1 MRAKRQSKDKICRDK
16 LIRTVLP
23 VKEAHVGISETVIKQ
38 REYFSSQATKPYSFR
53 RKQLKE
59 LRAAIIKNESK
70 IAAALQQDL
79 NRSDAQ
85 AYMTETGMII
95 QELTYIIRRLK
106 GWMKRKKLPSP
117 FILPFTKFY
126 VSPEPYGVVLIISPW
141 NYPFF
146 LTFLPLMA
154 ALAAGNCA
162 VVKPSKASGASMRV
176 IDEILTECF
185 PEEYA
190 DVITPDSGN
199 AYDVLNEK
207 FDYIFFTGG
216 TETGRKVLHS
226 AAENITPVTLELGG
240 KCPCIVH
247 EDCDFKKTVARIT
260 AGKFLNAG
268 QTCVAPDYIL
278 AHKGMRLIIGD
289 AIRAKTAA
297 MYGEDAYLSKDFG
310 RIINERELDRIAQA
324 AGQDIKVFKDKKYIE
339 PLVVENAG
347 ENTGLMQEEVFGP
360 VLPIVYY
367 DTIEEAI
374 EFVNKREKPLVLYLF
389 TKSRQIMKKVLA
401 ETSSGSAC
409 VNDTVV
415 HMSNPDMPFGGTG
428 GSGFGRYRGKAG
440 FDTFSNMKS
449 VMEQTNLFDMKLRYP
464 PVTNAVKTLLKMI
477 LR

>member
-1 MRAKRQSKDKICRDK
+1 MKK
-16 LIRTVLP
+16 LRSAV
-23 VKEAHVGISETVIKQ
+23 
-38 REYFSSQATKPYSFR
+38 
-53 RKQLKE
+53 
-59 LRAAIIKNESK
+59 IKNESK
-70 IAAALQQDL
+70 IASALQTDL
-79 NRSDAQ
+79 NRSEAQ

-95 QELTYIIRRLK
+95 QELSYIIKRLK
-106 GWMKRKKLPSP
+106 GWMKKKRLPSP
-117 FILPFTKFY
+117 VVLPFTRFY
-126 VSPEPYGVVLIISPW
+126 FEPEPFGVVLIISPW

-162 VVKPSKASGASMRV
+162 VIKPSKASSASLGV
-176 IDEILTECF
+176 INEIISSVF
-185 PEEYA
+185 PPGYVK
-190 DVITPDSGN
+190 VITPEDGN

-216 TETGRKVLHS
+216 SETGRKVLHA

-247 EDCDFKKTVARIT
+247 DDCDFEKTVTRIT

-289 AIRAKTAA
+289 AIRAKAAA

-310 RIINERELDRIAQA
+310 RIINGRELDRLAEAAPQA
-324 AGQDIKVFKDKKYIE
+324 KVFKDKKYIE
-339 PLVVENAG
+339 PLVIENADVG
-347 ENTGLMQEEVFGP
+347 SVIMKEEVFGP
-360 VLPIVYY
+360 VLPVVYY
-367 DTIEEAI
+367 DSIEEAI

-389 TKSRQIMKKVLA
+389 TKNRQIMKKVLA

-415 HMSNPDMPFGGTG
+415 HMSNPAMPFGGAGT
-428 GSGFGRYRGKAG
+428 SGFGRYRGKAG

-449 VMEQTNLFDMKLRYP
+449 VMVQTNLFDLKLRYP
-464 PVTNAVKTLLKMI
+464 PVSKAVHALLKMI
-477 LR
+477 FR

>member
-1 MRAKRQSKDKICRDK
+1 M
-16 LIRTVLP
+16 
-23 VKEAHVGISETVIKQ
+23 GISETVIKQ
-38 REYFSSQATKPYSFR
+38 REYFSSQATKQYSFR
-53 RKQLKE
+53 RKQLKK

-70 IAAALQQDL
+70 IAEALQQDL

-106 GWMKRKKLPSP
+106 KWMKKKKLPSP

-126 VSPEPYGVVLIISPW
+126 VAPEPYGVVLIISPW

-185 PEEYA
+185 PEEYVKA
-190 DVITPDSGN
+190 ITPESGN

-216 TETGRKVLHS
+216 AETGKKVLHA
-226 AAENITPVTLELGG
+226 AAESITPVTLELGG

-247 EDCDFKKTVARIT
+247 DDCDFEKTVARIT

-289 AIRAKTAA
+289 AIRAKTAV
-297 MYGEDAYLSKDFG
+297 MYGEDAYVSKDFG
-310 RIINERELDRIAQA
+310 RIINGRELDRIAAAAPQA
-324 AGQDIKVFKDKKYIE
+324 KVFKDKKYIE
-339 PLVVENAG
+339 PLVVENADT
-347 ENTGLMQEEVFGP
+347 ESELMKEEVFGP
-360 VLPIVYY
+360 VLPVVYY
-367 DTIEEAI
+367 DNIEEAI

-415 HMSNPDMPFGGTG
+415 HMSNPAMPFGGAG
-428 GSGFGRYRGKAG
+428 SSGFGRYRGKAG

-449 VMEQTNLFDMKLRYP
+449 VMEQTNMFDMKLRYP
-464 PVTNAVKTLLKMI
+464 PVTKAVKTLLKMI

>member
-1 MRAKRQSKDKICRDK
+1 MS
-16 LIRTVLP
+16 
-23 VKEAHVGISETVIKQ
+23 ISETVLKQ
-38 REYFSSQATKPYSFR
+38 RVFFGGQATKPYSFR
-53 RKQLKE
+53 IEQLKK
-59 LRAAIIKNESK
+59 LRTAIIKNESN
-70 IAAALQQDL
+70 IGSALQQDL

-95 QELTYIIRRLK
+95 QELSYIIRRLK
-106 GWMKRKKLPSP
+106 TWMKKKRISSP
-117 FILPFTKFY
+117 LVLPFTRFY
-126 VSPEPYGVVLIISPW
+126 TVPEPYGVVLIISPW

-154 ALAAGNCA
+154 AIAAGNCA
-162 VVKPSKASGASMRV
+162 VVKPSKASAASLQVMN
-176 IDEILTECF
+176 EIISGCF
-185 PEEYA
+185 PEEYVK
-190 DVITPDSGN
+190 VITPDSGN
-199 AYDVLNEK
+199 AYDVLNER

-216 TETGRKVLHS
+216 PETGRKVLHS

-247 EDCDFKKTVARIT
+247 NDCDFEKTVARIT

-289 AIRAKTAA
+289 AIRGRAAA
-297 MYGEDAYLSKDFG
+297 MYGKDAYLSKDFG
-310 RIINERELDRIAQA
+310 RIINEREIDRITAA
-324 AGQDIKVFKDKKYIE
+324 AGQEIKVFKDKKYIE
-339 PLVVENAG
+339 PLVIENADTQS
-347 ENTGLMQEEVFGP
+347 EIMKEEVFGP

-367 DTIEEAI
+367 DSIEEAI
-374 EFVNKREKPLVLYLF
+374 EFVTRREKPLVLYLF
-389 TKSRQIMKKVLA
+389 TKNRQIIKKVLE

-415 HMSNPDMPFGGTG
+415 HMSNPEMPFGGVG

-449 VMEQTNLFDMKLRYP
+449 VMEQTNLFDLKLRYP
-464 PVTNAVKTLLKMI
+464 PVSKAVHTLLKMI